1 MSINIYGVPVN
12 KISRLALNLHHSWK
26 VVEQR
31 ARRADWF
38 LTEFLTNEN
47 VGYFILGWRIPGD
60 GCRVQA
66 G

>member
-12 KISRLALNLHHSWK
+12 KISRLALNLYHSCK

-38 LTEFLTNEN
+38 FFL
-47 VGYFILGWRIPGD
+47 FFFF
-60 GCRVQA
+60 
-66 G
+66 